1 MRIGDYLTN
10 KRVAPLKPNEVLAFP
25 LADGGFV
32 VMAATKVRIP
42 DPVPE
47 FWGSD
52 VRQEFVGEPIRIR
65 IDEWLVAQAAEEV
78 RG

>member
-1 MRIGDYLTN
+1 MTRIGDYLTN
-10 KRVAPLKPNEVLAFP
+10 NRVAPLKSDEILCFP
-25 LADGGFV
+25 LAEGGFV

-52 VRQEFVGEPIRIR
+52 VRQEFVGEPIRVK
-65 IDEWLVAQAAEEV
+65 IDEFLVAQAVTVE
-78 RG
+78 

>member
-1 MRIGDYLTN
+1 MKIGTWLTN
-10 KRVAPLKPNEVLAFP
+10 NRVAPLKSDEILCFP
-25 LADGGFV
+25 LEGGGFV

-52 VRQEFVGEPIRIR
+52 VRQEFISEPIRLKV
-65 IDEWLVAQAAEEV
+65 DEWLVAQAATAE
-78 RG
+78 